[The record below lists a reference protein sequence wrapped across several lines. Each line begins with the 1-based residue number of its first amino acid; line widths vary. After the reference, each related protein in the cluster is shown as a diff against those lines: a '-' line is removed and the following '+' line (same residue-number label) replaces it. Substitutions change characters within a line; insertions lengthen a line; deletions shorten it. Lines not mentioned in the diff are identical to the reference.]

1 MGILYTVYHYYN
13 SPLALCMQITKAH
26 FVQYELTFW
35 FMCLVYV
42 LDFAVFFGSE
52 IVGILTVCGFGAG
65 RWYKILTIWERGVAI
80 LQRFGGGVAQGGVR
94 VLHAYLVV
102 LLDFF

>member
-1 MGILYTVYHYYN
+1 MEVGILYTVYHYYT
-13 SPLALCMQITKAH
+13 SSLALCMQITKAH

-35 FMCLVYV
+35 FMYLVYV

-65 RWYKILTIWERGVAI
+65 RWYKILTVGVVSHRVGRNSPTKSRG
-80 LQRFGGGVAQGGVR
+80 
-94 VLHAYLVV
+94 
-102 LLDFF
+102 